1 MNFYKKGASR
11 IMHVSQAI
19 IRYPLSSL
27 CFLILVLLAMVSIHS
42 DGSTI
47 FDIETLAMLIGGIAA
62 FTGQAIYERFFRGN
76 QLIRWGIYIGV
87 ILFIS
92 LYYWLFLRNH
102 TEINIPTYVRSSAL
116 ISALV
121 VAYIWIPSIK
131 NKLSFSTSFTTIIKG
146 YFISL
151 LFSIVLEIGILAIL
165 TAFSLLIFDLDSRV
179 YFDLTVLIFGLFA
192 PLYFLSYIPLYQIN
206 GKGLSEKDKQA
217 ILVPKFLE
225 ILISYIIMPLLAAYS
240 LILLLYIVSNL
251 GGQFWN
257 NNLLEPLLVSYVII
271 GFIILFLSERIES
284 KSAVIFNKSF
294 PKILLV
300 IAMLQTIASLLKI
313 NQFGLTHGRYYV
325 IMFGVFAIISS
336 IIYSFVQNKQNYV
349 PALFVIMSIVS
360 IIPPIDA
367 ITVGLNAQINFAED
381 ILREN
386 NMLVDNT
393 IVKNEDISLSDR
405 EKVAS
410 SIEYL
415 YNTDGVKL
423 VDWLP
428 NNFDIYYED
437 FENTFGFNH
446 YDYTFTDDSNN
457 QDFDSNT
464 AEYAIVSLNDNETFS
479 VTTENTDQFFY
490 VSINNTE
497 YVSVPEQNV
506 PFDINNDDFILQV
519 LSNDQT
525 FAIKVLNNQ
534 NDETINFDLKFL
546 LNDTFEYLPEVQ
558 QLPIDDLTFTK
569 ENQEGSIKV
578 IVKNLETHADGTYSG
593 KMYVFV
599 SLNI

>member
-1 MNFYKKGASR
+1 MNFYKKSASR
-11 IMHVSQAI
+11 IMHVSHAI

-27 CFLILVLLAMVSIHS
+27 CFLILVLLAIVSIHS

-76 QLIRWGIYIGV
+76 QLTRLGIYIGV
-87 ILFIS
+87 ILFIL

-102 TEINIPTYVRSSAL
+102 TEINTPTYVRSSAL

-131 NKLSFSTSFTTIIKG
+131 NNLSFSTSFTTIIKG

-151 LFSIVLEIGILAIL
+151 LFSIVLEIGILSIL

-284 KSAVIFNKSF
+284 KSAVIFNKFF

-300 IAMLQTIASLLKI
+300 IATLQTIASLLKI

-325 IMFGVFAIISS
+325 IMFGVFAVISS

-457 QDFDSNT
+457 QDFNSNT

-506 PFDINNDDFILQV
+506 PFDINNDDFVLQV
-519 LSNDQT
+519 LSDDQS
-525 FAIKVLNNQ
+525 FAINVLNNQ

-546 LNDTFEYLPEVQ
+546 LIDTFEYLPEVQ
-558 QLPIDDLTFTK
+558 QLPIDDLTFTE
-569 ENQEGSIKV
+569 ENQDGSIK
-578 IVKNLETHADGTYSG
+578 IIIKKWETYADGTYSG